1 MDTPLYE
8 TRPRFDAL
16 YKWIIGGTLG
26 ITLIPGL
33 FLLSS
38 DSETALWLLGLTAF
52 DALLFRA
59 VFPRGFRLYP
69 DRLVILL
76 GGPLKINLSLANI
89 GEVKAVPAGQSGVNW
104 GLQFA
109 TATSTTVEIVRRRG
123 LNMVISPEDR
133 DAFIAAVESAR
144 RDLPAA

>member
-8 TRPRFDAL
+8 TRSRFDAL
-16 YKWIIGGTLG
+16 YKWIFGGVLG
-26 ITLIPGL
+26 ITFIPGL

-38 DSETALWLLGLTAF
+38 EAETALWLLGLTAF
-52 DALLFRA
+52 DAILLKA
-59 VFPRGFRLYP
+59 VLPRGFRLYP

-76 GGPLKINLSLANI
+76 GGPLKISISLANI
-89 GEVKAVPAGQSGVNW
+89 EGVKALSAKQSSVYW

-109 TATSTTVEIVRRRG
+109 TATATVVEIVRRRG
-123 LNMVISPEDR
+123 LNMIISPENR

-144 RDLPAA
+144 RDLPSA